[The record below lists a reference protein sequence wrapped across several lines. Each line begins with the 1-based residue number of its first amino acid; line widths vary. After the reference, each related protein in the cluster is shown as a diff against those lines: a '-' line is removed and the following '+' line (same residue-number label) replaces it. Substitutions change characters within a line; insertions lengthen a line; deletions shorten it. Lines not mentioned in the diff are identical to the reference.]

1 MTINPKHIAIILD
14 GNGRWAKKRGKAR
27 TQGHVEGAKT
37 LKKIIQNLQSKAIEV
52 VSLFVFSTENWNRPS
67 KEVDFLM
74 GLPKRFEK
82 DIDELSQT
90 TQGIKVVFSG
100 RKDRL
105 SDQNRMLMDKYM
117 AQSENN
123 QGLTVNVCLDYGFK
137 DEMVHVAK
145 TLARRVKEGTI
156 DVSEIDEEMI
166 DGSLYT
172 YPLPPVDLVIRT
184 SGEQRLSNFL
194 LWQSA
199 YAEIYFTETL
209 WPDFD
214 ETQLDLALNFY
225 ASRTRRFGK
234 VDHE

>member
-1 MTINPKHIAIILD
+1 MNNPKHIAIILD

-37 LKKIIQNLQSKAIEV
+37 LKKVIQSLQNKAIQV

-74 GLPKRFEK
+74 SLPKRFEK

-90 TQGIKVVFSG
+90 EEGIQVVFSG
-100 RKDRL
+100 RTDRL
-105 SDQNRMLMDKYM
+105 SDENKFLIDKYET
-117 AQSENN
+117 QSKNN
-123 QGLTVNVCLDYGFK
+123 QGLIVNVCLDYGFK

-145 TLARRVKEGTI
+145 KLARSVKDGVLDI
-156 DVSEIDEEMI
+156 SEIDESMI
-166 DGSLYT
+166 ESSLYT
-172 YPLPPVDLVIRT
+172 HPLPPVDLVIRT

-214 ETQLDLALNFY
+214 EAALDEALEFY
-225 ASRTRRFGK
+225 KSRSRRFGK
-234 VDHE
+234 VEYE

>member
-1 MTINPKHIAIILD
+1 MNNPKHIAIILD
-14 GNGRWAKKRGKAR
+14 GNGRWAEKRGKAR

-37 LKKIIQNLQSKAIEV
+37 LKKVIQSLQNKAIQV

-74 GLPKRFEK
+74 SLPKRFEK

-90 TQGIKVVFSG
+90 EEGIQVVFSG
-100 RKDRL
+100 RTDRL
-105 SDQNRMLMDKYM
+105 SDENKFLIDKYET
-117 AQSENN
+117 QSKNN
-123 QGLTVNVCLDYGFK
+123 QGLIVNVCLDYGFK

-145 TLARRVKEGTI
+145 KLARSVKDGVLDI
-156 DVSEIDEEMI
+156 SEIDESMI
-166 DGSLYT
+166 ESSLYT
-172 YPLPPVDLVIRT
+172 HPLPPVDLVIRT

-194 LWQSA
+194 LWQAA

-214 ETQLDLALNFY
+214 EAALDEALEFY
-225 ASRTRRFGK
+225 KSRSRRFGK
-234 VDHE
+234 VEYE

>member
-1 MTINPKHIAIILD
+1 MNNPKHIAIILD

-27 TQGHVEGAKT
+27 TQGHVEGAKI
-37 LKKIIQNLQSKAIEV
+37 LKKVIQSLQNKAIQV

-74 GLPKRFEK
+74 SLPKRFEK

-90 TQGIKVVFSG
+90 EEGIQVVFSG
-100 RKDRL
+100 RTDRL
-105 SDQNRMLMDKYM
+105 SDENKLLIDKYET
-117 AQSENN
+117 QSKNN
-123 QGLTVNVCLDYGFK
+123 QGLIVNVCLDYGFK

-145 TLARRVKEGTI
+145 KLARSVKEGVLDI
-156 DVSEIDEEMI
+156 SEIDESMI
-166 DGSLYT
+166 ESSLYT
-172 YPLPPVDLVIRT
+172 HPLPPVDLVIRT

-214 ETQLDLALNFY
+214 EAALDEALEFY
-225 ASRTRRFGK
+225 KSRSRRFGK
-234 VDHE
+234 VEYE

>member
-1 MTINPKHIAIILD
+1 MNNPKHIAIILD
-14 GNGRWAKKRGKAR
+14 GNGRWAEKRGKAR

-37 LKKIIQNLQSKAIEV
+37 LKKVIQSLQNKAIQV

-74 GLPKRFEK
+74 SLPKRFEK

-90 TQGIKVVFSG
+90 EEGIQVVFSG
-100 RKDRL
+100 RTDRL
-105 SDQNRMLMDKYM
+105 SDENKLLIDKYET
-117 AQSENN
+117 QSKNN
-123 QGLTVNVCLDYGFK
+123 QGLIVNVCLDYGFK

-145 TLARRVKEGTI
+145 KLARSVKDGVLDI
-156 DVSEIDEEMI
+156 SEIDESMI
-166 DGSLYT
+166 ESSLYT
-172 YPLPPVDLVIRT
+172 HPLPPVDLVIRT

-194 LWQSA
+194 LWQAA

-214 ETQLDLALNFY
+214 EAALDEALEFY
-225 ASRTRRFGK
+225 KSRSRRFGK
-234 VDHE
+234 VEYE

>member
-1 MTINPKHIAIILD
+1 MNNPKHIAIILD

-37 LKKIIQNLQSKAIEV
+37 LKKVIQSLQNKAIQV

-74 GLPKRFEK
+74 SLPKRFEK

-90 TQGIKVVFSG
+90 EEGIQVVFSG
-100 RKDRL
+100 RTDRL
-105 SDQNRMLMDKYM
+105 SDENKLLIDKYET
-117 AQSENN
+117 QSKNN
-123 QGLTVNVCLDYGFK
+123 QGLIVNVCLDYGFK

-145 TLARRVKEGTI
+145 KLARSVKDGVLDI
-156 DVSEIDEEMI
+156 SEIDESMI
-166 DGSLYT
+166 ESSLYT
-172 YPLPPVDLVIRT
+172 HPLPPVDLVIRT

-194 LWQSA
+194 LWQAA

-214 ETQLDLALNFY
+214 EAALDEALEFY
-225 ASRTRRFGK
+225 KSRSRRFGK
-234 VDHE
+234 VEYE

>member
-1 MTINPKHIAIILD
+1 MINPKHIAIILD
-14 GNGRWAKKRGKAR
+14 GNGRWAEKRGKAR

-37 LKKIIQNLQSKAIEV
+37 LKKIIQTIQNKDIDV
-52 VSLFVFSTENWNRPS
+52 VSLFVFSTENWKRPS

-74 GLPKRFEK
+74 SLPKRFEK
-82 DIDELSQT
+82 DIDDLSKNED
-90 TQGIKVVFSG
+90 GIQVVFSG

-105 SDQNRMLMDKYM
+105 SEPNKLLIDKYVM
-117 AQSENN
+117 QSEMN

-145 TLARRVKEGTI
+145 TLAKKVKEGALDI
-156 DVSEIDEEMI
+156 SEIDETLI
-166 DGSLYT
+166 DESLYT
-172 YPLPPVDLVIRT
+172 HPLPPVDLVIRT

-214 ETQLDLALNFY
+214 EEALEKALTFY
-225 ASRTRRFGK
+225 QSRTRRFGK
-234 VDHE
+234 VDYE

>member
-1 MTINPKHIAIILD
+1 MNNPKHIAIILD

-37 LKKIIQNLQSKAIEV
+37 LKKVIQSLQNKAIQV

-74 GLPKRFEK
+74 SLPKRFEK

-90 TQGIKVVFSG
+90 EEGIQVVFSG
-100 RKDRL
+100 RTDRL
-105 SDQNRMLMDKYM
+105 SDENKFLIDKYET
-117 AQSENN
+117 QSKNN
-123 QGLTVNVCLDYGFK
+123 QGLIVNVCLDYGFK

-145 TLARRVKEGTI
+145 KLARSVKDGVLDI
-156 DVSEIDEEMI
+156 SEIDESMI
-166 DGSLYT
+166 ESSLYT
-172 YPLPPVDLVIRT
+172 HPLPPVDLVIRT

-194 LWQSA
+194 LWQAA

-214 ETQLDLALNFY
+214 EAALDEALEFY
-225 ASRTRRFGK
+225 KSRSRRFGK
-234 VDHE
+234 VEYE

>member
-14 GNGRWAKKRGKAR
+14 GNGRWAEKRGKAR

-37 LKKIIQNLQSKAIEV
+37 LKKIIQTIQNKDIDV

-74 GLPKRFEK
+74 SLPKRFEK
-82 DIDELSQT
+82 DIDELSKSED
-90 TQGIKVVFSG
+90 GIQVVFSG

-105 SDQNRMLMDKYM
+105 SEQNKLLIDKYVM
-117 AQSENN
+117 QSEMN

-145 TLARRVKEGTI
+145 TLAKKVKEGALDI
-156 DVSEIDEEMI
+156 SEIDETMI
-166 DGSLYT
+166 DESLYT

-214 ETQLDLALNFY
+214 EEALEKALNFY
-225 ASRTRRFGK
+225 QSRTRRFGK
-234 VDHE
+234 VDYE

>member
-1 MTINPKHIAIILD
+1 MINPKHIAIILD
-14 GNGRWAKKRGKAR
+14 GNGRWAEKRGKAR

-37 LKKIIQNLQSKAIEV
+37 LKKIIQTIQNKDIDV
-52 VSLFVFSTENWNRPS
+52 VSLFVFSTENWKRPS

-74 GLPKRFEK
+74 SLPKRFEK
-82 DIDELSQT
+82 DIDDLSKNED
-90 TQGIKVVFSG
+90 GIQVVFSG

-105 SDQNRMLMDKYM
+105 SEPNKLLIDKYVM
-117 AQSENN
+117 QSEMN

-145 TLARRVKEGTI
+145 TLAKKVKEGALDI
-156 DVSEIDEEMI
+156 SEIDETMI
-166 DGSLYT
+166 DESLYT
-172 YPLPPVDLVIRT
+172 HPLPPVDLVIRT

-214 ETQLDLALNFY
+214 EEALEKALTFY
-225 ASRTRRFGK
+225 QSRTRRFGK
-234 VDHE
+234 VDYE

>member
-1 MTINPKHIAIILD
+1 MNNPKHIAIILD

-37 LKKIIQNLQSKAIEV
+37 LKKVIQSLQNKAIQV

-74 GLPKRFEK
+74 SLPKRFEK

-90 TQGIKVVFSG
+90 EEGIQVVFSG
-100 RKDRL
+100 RTDRL
-105 SDQNRMLMDKYM
+105 SDENKLLIDKYET
-117 AQSENN
+117 QSKNN
-123 QGLTVNVCLDYGFK
+123 QGLIVNVCLDYGFK

-145 TLARRVKEGTI
+145 KLARSVKDGVLDI
-156 DVSEIDEEMI
+156 SEIDESMI
-166 DGSLYT
+166 ESSLYT
-172 YPLPPVDLVIRT
+172 HPLPPVDLVIRT

-214 ETQLDLALNFY
+214 EAALDEALEFY
-225 ASRTRRFGK
+225 KSRSRRFGK
-234 VDHE
+234 VEYE